1 MAAILGIFMKRISNS
16 GHRPSACPAPWRLAL
31 TGGEPCLFQSRTR
44 SANECQL
51 PCLRHREPRWRQVL
65 QGLRHS
71 PDAPT
76 RCRSAHHSM
85 PCLLRPLQARCTLLW
100 PVRCNP
106 AGPPARGGRGGCCGC
121 TGAHRRSHQCRRRS
135 RHRGHNAC
143 RAHGFCGPANGSHT
157 RGRTTRRARAG
168 TGHGLRPGRWPLGP
182 RCRHPASA
190 AGVCSVC
197 ARRGSGLAAGCS
209 GGVRGPRRIG
219 SRCGTCTCARTRSHN
234 GPRRDSG

>member
-1 MAAILGIFMKRISNS
+1 
-16 GHRPSACPAPWRLAL
+16 
-31 TGGEPCLFQSRTR
+31 
-44 SANECQL
+44 
-51 PCLRHREPRWRQVL
+51 
-65 QGLRHS
+65 
-71 PDAPT
+71 
-76 RCRSAHHSM
+76 M

-106 AGPPARGGRGGCCGC
+106 AGPPARGGRGGCCGYID
-121 TGAHRRSHQCRRRS
+121 ARRRGHQCRRRS

-168 TGHGLRPGRWPLGP
+168 TGHGLRLGRWPIRP

-219 SRCGTCTCARTRSHN
+219 SRCGTCARTRSHN
-234 GPRRDSG
+234 GPCRDSGRASRCRCCARLGARSACAGGNSCGCGGSNACRGQPCNCAWCGAGHPCGACVLGRRAGPCCHASARCTPCGPCLGLAAA